1 MREQQVRRTMA
12 TPVMRGLR
20 FTSLVAAV
28 GLAAAALVG
37 PAHAAPQ
44 PTLVN
49 GGFETGTFAGWTPTG
64 DQTFNGVQCPGPS
77 SAVFQGNCSAF
88 FGPVGTTG
96 GISQVVTGLIPGSE
110 YNINFAF
117 EPDGGTPSSFLA
129 QFGGSTLLS
138 LTNPAGGPYTL
149 YSFSRTASAASET
162 LSFTFRDDPGFLNLD
177 AVSITPAVPEP
188 ASLTLIGVGLIG
200 LMLARRRKSGV

>member
-1 MREQQVRRTMA
+1 MKTLRKPNGGMGMA
-12 TPVMRGLR
+12 RKRYVGA
-20 FTSLVAAV
+20 LVAAI
-28 GLAAAALVG
+28 GLAVSL
-37 PAHAAPQ
+37 AAPVQ
-44 PTLVN
+44 AAPNLTN
-49 GGFETGTFAGWTPTG
+49 GGFETGNFTGWTLFG

-96 GISQVVTGLIPGSE
+96 GISQVVTGLIPGSQ

-117 EPDGGTPSSFLA
+117 EPDGGTTSSFLA

-138 LTNPAGGPYTL
+138 LTNPTGGPYTP

-177 AVSITPAVPEP
+177 AVSVTSAVPEP
-188 ASLTLIGVGLIG
+188 ASLVLIGVGLIG

>member
-1 MREQQVRRTMA
+1 MA
-12 TPVMRGLR
+12 SKRYVGA
-20 FTSLVAAV
+20 LVAALGLAV
-28 GLAAAALVG
+28 GLAAPVQ
-37 PAHAAPQ
+37 AAPSL
-44 PTLVN
+44 TN
-49 GGFETGTFAGWTPTG
+49 GGFETGDFTGWTGFG

-77 SAVFQGNCSAF
+77 SVVFQGNCSAF

-96 GISQVVTGLIPGSE
+96 GISQVVTGLIPGAQ
-110 YNINFAF
+110 YDITFAF

-149 YSFSRTASAASET
+149 YSFSGTASAASET

-177 AVSITPAVPEP
+177 AVSVTSAVPEP
-188 ASLTLIGVGLIG
+188 ASLVLIGVGLTA
-200 LMLARRRKSGV
+200 LMLARRRKTGV